1 MTEVVTRSD
10 RKGGAIVMIDSPSNR
25 NALSRAVVE
34 GVCSHLEAARSDD
47 AVRAVVLT
55 GSGGTFCAGADLTAP
70 PVSAGPGSFEELLR
84 TLWEYP
90 KPIIVAVNGH
100 VRAGGLGLVACGDI
114 VVCASAATFAF
125 SEVRIGV
132 APAMISVLCLRRMTP
147 ISSARYMLTGEVFTA
162 VDALRAGLVTSM
174 ASSDDLPKVVDG
186 HLDDLALCEPGAL
199 AATRS
204 LLREVPQRGV
214 VDGLAWAQEIS
225 AALFASPAAAE
236 GIAAF
241 KGKRKPSWVAS
252 H

>member
-1 MTEVVTRSD
+1 MTEVVTRLD
-10 RKGGAIVMIDSPSNR
+10 RRGGAIVMIDSPSNR
-25 NALSRAVVE
+25 NALSRTVVE
-34 GVCSHLEAARSDD
+34 GVCSHLEAARFDD
-47 AVRAVVLT
+47 SVRAVVLT

-70 PVSAGPGSFEELLR
+70 PVSSGPGSFEELLR

-90 KPIIVAVNGH
+90 KPVIVAVNGH

-147 ISSARYMLTGEVFTA
+147 ISSARYMLTGEVFSA
-162 VDALRAGLVTSM
+162 GDALRAGLVTSVV
-174 ASSDDLPKVVDG
+174 SLSDLSVTLDE

-214 VDGLAWAQEIS
+214 VEGLAWTQEIS

-241 KGKRKPSWVAS
+241 KAKRKPFWVA
-252 H
+252 